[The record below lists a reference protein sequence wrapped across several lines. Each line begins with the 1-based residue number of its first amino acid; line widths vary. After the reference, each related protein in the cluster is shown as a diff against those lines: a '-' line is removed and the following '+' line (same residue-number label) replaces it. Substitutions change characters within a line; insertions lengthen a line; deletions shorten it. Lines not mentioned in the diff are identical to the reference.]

1 MTVPIVTVTD
11 AARRVLDELR
21 SNEADAAGLALRID
35 VTGVADS
42 GREYAYDLFFAPVA
56 DAGPDDDVSDSGGL
70 PVFVAAA
77 SIDRLRG
84 STLDHAESTGL
95 VIRNPNRPSPSIEH
109 HEVELSGTVEERIQ
123 QLMDG
128 EINPSLAQ
136 HGGFA
141 TLERVDGDV
150 AYITMGGGC
159 QGCGLAR
166 VTLSEG
172 IKTTIEE
179 RIPEINQV
187 VDLTDHAAGDNPF
200 FEPSTT

>member
-1 MTVPIVTVTD
+1 MPIVTVTA
-11 AARRVLDELR
+11 AARRIIDDLR
-21 SNEADAAGLALRID
+21 SNEADAGDLALRID

-42 GREYAYDLFFAPVA
+42 GREYAYDLYFAKVA
-56 DAGPDDDVSDSGGL
+56 DAGPDDDVSDADGL
-70 PVFVAAA
+70 PVFVAGS

-84 STLDHAESTGL
+84 STLDHTETTGL
-95 VIRNPNRPSPSIEH
+95 VIRNPNRPSPTIEH
-109 HEVELSGTVEERIQ
+109 HEVVLEGTVEERIQ

-128 EINPSLAQ
+128 EINPSLAV

-200 FEPSTT
+200 FQPTA